1 MRKDKRA
8 RTVIWLCVAAAIVA
22 VLIPT
27 WAEMR
32 AKWQILKGTNVL
44 YLFMEEESETDVD
57 TSGVADTDV
66 REIAETT
73 EKVYINPKTNFM
85 SLLSDDAQLLDEE
98 EEQEL
103 AAQMQGITAYGN
115 VIFKTT
121 DSGVWDTASYAGE
134 YYREK
139 IGTDSGMLFLIDMEN
154 RMIWIHCDGAVY
166 QVITKSYADTI
177 TDNVYRYASDGDYYK
192 CAAQVYGQALAL
204 LEGNRIAQPMKYIS
218 NALLAVI
225 LALLLNYALVCF
237 FTGKRKPGRREYLG
251 NAGNYFRY
259 TEPKAF
265 FVRETRTYHPTGSGG
280 SGGSGNG
287 GRNSGRNSGGSS
299 SSSRN
304 GGGGGHR
311 F

>member
-1 MRKDKRA
+1 MPENKRV
-8 RTVIWLCVAAAIVA
+8 RTA
-22 VLIPT
+22 VLICVT
-27 WAEMR
+27 AVIVAALLFTGFEMM
-32 AKWQILKGTNVL
+32 AKWRMLKGTGVL
-44 YLFMEEESETDVD
+44 HMFIEEETE
-57 TSGVADTDV
+57 ADTGEMADSDV
-66 REIAETT
+66 REIAETA
-73 EKVYINPKTNFM
+73 EMVYINPKTNYR

-103 AAQMQGITAYGN
+103 AARMQGITAYGN

-139 IGTDSGMLFLIDMEN
+139 IGTDSGMLLLIDMEN

-166 QVITKSYADTI
+166 QVITKSYANTI

-192 CAAQVYGQALAL
+192 CASQAYGQALAL

-237 FTGKRKPGRREYLG
+237 FTGKRKPGRRELLG

-265 FVRETRTYHPTGSGG
+265 FVRETRTYHPISSGG
-280 SGGSGNG
+280 SDSSGGSSG
-287 GRNSGRNSGGSS
+287 GGGGSSGGSS
-299 SSSRN
+299 S